1 MPYHKPEDNSWSEYR
16 RLVMDFCEKTAA
28 RLDDIENG
36 IEKINLDIATI
47 KLKIAMVSGVCG
59 FIGSLIP
66 VIIHYV
72 ILKLI

>member
-1 MPYHKPEDNSWSEYR
+1 
-16 RLVMDFCEKTAA
+16 MDFCEKTAA